1 MRRRSRGWARAV
13 DLAAIA
19 VIGLGGGWAEGKGPV
34 SALQERWRLARAAL
48 GLGALLALSGP
59 WLLLPRTSRARRG
72 LAVLAWGFLLRGF
85 GIRIEVQGTPMPGA
99 LIVANHVS
107 WSDIPVFGRVVDAGF
122 VAKDDVAGWPV
133 IGKLTAAY
141 GCLFVSREARGKAG
155 EQAGALAALLAHG
168 RSLILFP
175 EGTTGEGDA
184 CLPFRSS
191 LFALIPPGTPVQP
204 VTLRYYH
211 ANGSPLDAAERR
223 AVSWIGDD
231 ELAPHAL
238 ALAKRGGL
246 VARLWFD
253 EPIPAGE
260 RKALTRAC
268 YQVIEGRLE
277 GSRQ

>member
-1 MRRRSRGWARAV
+1 M
-13 DLAAIA
+13 
-19 VIGLGGGWAEGKGPV
+19 
-34 SALQERWRLARAAL
+34 SALRDRWRLARAAL
-48 GLGALLALSGP
+48 GFGALLVLAGP
-59 WLLLPRTSRARRG
+59 WLLLPKSSRLRRG
-72 LAVLAWGFLLRGF
+72 LGVLAWRALLGGF
-85 GIRIEVQGTPMPGA
+85 GIRIEVHGKPMPGA

-107 WSDIPVFGRVVDAGF
+107 WIDIPVFGRTVDAGF
-122 VAKDDVAGWPV
+122 VAKDDVADWPL
-133 IGKLTAAY
+133 IGRLTAAY

-155 EQAGALAALLAHG
+155 EQAGALAALLSHG

-211 ANGSPLDAAERR
+211 ADGSPLDAAERR

-238 ALAKRGGL
+238 ALAKSDGL
-246 VARLWFD
+246 LAKLWFD

-268 YQVIEGRLE
+268 FDVIEGRLE
-277 GSRQ
+277 ESRK

>member
-1 MRRRSRGWARAV
+1 M
-13 DLAAIA
+13 
-19 VIGLGGGWAEGKGPV
+19 
-34 SALQERWRLARAAL
+34 RLARAAL
-48 GLGALLALSGP
+48 GLLGLLAIGWP
-59 WLLLPRTSRARRG
+59 WLLLPAGMRIGRWP
-72 LAVLAWGFLLRGF
+72 AVLAWRCLLGGFN
-85 GIRIEVQGTPMPGA
+85 IRIEMHGTPMPGA

-107 WSDIPVFGRVVDAGF
+107 WSDIPVFGRAVDAGF

-133 IGKLTAAY
+133 IGRLTAAY

-155 EQAGALAALLAHG
+155 EQAGALAALLSHG

-175 EGTTGEGDA
+175 EGTTGEGDT

-211 ANGSPLDAAERR
+211 ADGSPLDAAERR

-238 ALAKRGGL
+238 ALAKRDGL

-260 RKALTRAC
+260 RKALTKAC
-268 YQVIEGRLE
+268 FGVIESRLE
-277 GSRQ
+277 ESRK

>member
-1 MRRRSRGWARAV
+1 MG
-13 DLAAIA
+13 D
-19 VIGLGGGWAEGKGPV
+19 EGPV
-34 SALQERWRLARAAL
+34 AALKDRLRLARAAL
-48 GLGALLALSGP
+48 GLTGLFAAAWP
-59 WLLLPRTSRARRG
+59 WLLLPSGARIGRWPA
-72 LAVLAWGFLLRGF
+72 LLAWRSLLWGFN
-85 GIRIEVQGTPMPGA
+85 IRVEVHGKPLPGA

-107 WSDIPVFGRVVDAGF
+107 WSDIPVFGLAVNAGF

-133 IGKLTAAY
+133 IGRLTAAY

-155 EQAGALAALLAHG
+155 EQAGALAAMLSHG
-168 RSLILFP
+168 RSMILFP
-175 EGTTGEGDA
+175 EGTTGEGDR

-204 VTLRYYH
+204 VTLRYFH
-211 ANGSPLDAAERR
+211 RDGSPLDAAERR

-238 ALAKRGGL
+238 ALAKGDGL

-268 YQVIEGRLE
+268 FEVIEGRLVE
-277 GSRQ
+277 SSQ

>member
-1 MRRRSRGWARAV
+1 
-13 DLAAIA
+13 
-19 VIGLGGGWAEGKGPV
+19 V
-34 SALQERWRLARAAL
+34 SALRDRWRLARAAL
-48 GLGALLALSGP
+48 GFGALLVLAGP
-59 WLLLPRTSRARRG
+59 WLLLPKSSRLRRG
-72 LAVLAWGFLLRGF
+72 LGVLAWRALLGGF
-85 GIRIEVQGTPMPGA
+85 GIRIEVHGKPMPGA

-107 WSDIPVFGRVVDAGF
+107 WIDIPVFGRTVDAGF
-122 VAKDDVAGWPV
+122 VAKDDVAGWPL
-133 IGKLTAAY
+133 IGRLTAAY

-155 EQAGALAALLAHG
+155 EQAGALAALLSHG

-211 ANGSPLDAAERR
+211 ADGSPLDAAERR

-238 ALAKRGGL
+238 ALAKGDGL
-246 VARLWFD
+246 LARLWFD

-268 YQVIEGRLE
+268 FDVIEGRLE
-277 GSRQ
+277 ESRK